1 LELAEQYQRK
11 LWCSDAL
18 LELERAL
25 QAEPELRGDQEMAR
39 IANACM
45 GPKTRDKAQRLL
57 DELKR

>member
-18 LELERAL
+18 MELERAL
-25 QAEPELRGDQEMAR
+25 QAEPELRSDEEMAR

-45 GPKTRDKAQRLL
+45 GPKTREKALRVL
-57 DELKR
+57 DQLKR